1 MVAKVKPGTVA
12 CGVTYRE
19 FRVQLAVRGFNPAK
33 MFSGDGLMARV
44 LRGSAIV
51 LFGYGASQVLRLASN
66 LILTRLL
73 FPEAFGLMAL
83 VAMVEVGLTLFTDMG
98 IAPSI
103 AQSKRGDDPDFLDTA
118 YTLKVVRGF
127 ALWLTACALAYPAAL
142 FFEAPELALFLP
154 ISTFS
159 MVISGFTT
167 VRIETAFRHLQLGR
181 VTAIDLVSQ
190 VAALIFMI
198 VLAWYTRSVVA
209 LVAGG
214 LVTAAVQNFLAGRY
228 LAGHRNRLRWDPS
241 AAREL
246 IHFGKWIFVS
256 TLFSFFSSQG
266 DKLVFGKFLTL
277 HVLGIYN
284 IGYYLGSFPLMLGTE
299 LVGRV
304 MIPIYR
310 EVREMGTASSARKL
324 RTMRYLMTGGVIGLM
339 AALAIVGPFLV
350 DFLYDDRYL
359 HAGAMLV
366 LISLAMMPAAIG
378 VSYDR
383 AALAAGDSRHFF
395 IVSAARGTTGVLFL
409 LIGVHFWGIVGA
421 IAGLALSGVAVH
433 PFLVWLSI
441 KHKVWDGEH
450 DAVFAVVSV
459 ALAVGAIWLH
469 LDEIQAMSIAAAA
482 G

>member
-1 MVAKVKPGTVA
+1 M
-12 CGVTYRE
+12 
-19 FRVQLAVRGFNPAK
+19 QQAVRANNPAK
-33 MFSGDGLMARV
+33 LFSGDGLMARV
-44 LRGSAIV
+44 LRGSAFV
-51 LFGYGASQVLRLASN
+51 MFGYGASQVLRLASN

-83 VAMVEVGLTLFTDMG
+83 VAMVEIGLTLFTDMG

-103 AQSKRGDDPDFLDTA
+103 AQSKRGDDPEFLDTA

-127 ALWLTACALAYPAAL
+127 ALWIVACIMAYPMSL
-142 FFEAPELALFLP
+142 FFDAPELALFLP
-154 ISTFS
+154 VSTFS

-167 VRIETAFRHLQLGR
+167 VRIETAFRHLQLGK
-181 VTAIDLVSQ
+181 VTAIDLASQ
-190 VAALIFMI
+190 VVALIFMI

-214 LVTAAVQNFLAGRY
+214 IVTAAVQNVLAGR
-228 LAGHRNRLRWDPS
+228 LLDGHRNRLRWDPT
-241 AAREL
+241 AAHEL

-256 TLFSFFSSQG
+256 TVFSFFASQG
-266 DKLVFGKFLTL
+266 DKLVFGRFLTL

-284 IGYYLGSFPLMLGTE
+284 IGYYLGSFPLMLGQE

-310 EVREMGTASSARKL
+310 EVAESGSRSSARKL
-324 RTMRYLMTGGVIGLM
+324 HYMRYLMTGGLIGLM
-339 AALAIVGPFLV
+339 GTLAIIGPMLV
-350 DFLYDDRYL
+350 DLLYDDRYL
-359 HAGAMLV
+359 HAGGMLV
-366 LISLAMMPAAIG
+366 LISIALMPAAIG

-395 IVSAARGTTGVLFL
+395 IVSAARGTSGVLFL

-421 IAGLALSGVAVH
+421 IAGLALSGIVVH

-441 KHKVWDGEH
+441 KHGVWDPEH
-450 DAVFAVVSV
+450 DAIFAVV
-459 ALAVGAIWLH
+459 AAAIAIGAIWLH
-469 LDEIQAMSIAAAA
+469 LDAIQAMSIAAL
-482 G
+482 GG